1 MRYLFL
7 CLMLFNFLFSA
18 NLKRD
23 SNLKVVIDNQ
33 NNLMWVD
40 DVMNVK
46 LRLNHEEA
54 ELYCEK
60 LNHAGYANW
69 RLPDIEEYGLIVD
82 KKNEKSYINRAFRF
96 NLPDG
101 YWAIKAHWRTLWFYA
116 DYMYF
121 VSGTPYYDSRHKKKL
136 FRCVRSMK

>member
-54 ELYCEK
+54 EAYCERLK
-60 LNHAGYANW
+60 HAGYANW
-69 RLPDIEEYGLIVD
+69 RLPDIEEYVLIVD
-82 KKNEKSYINRAFRF
+82 KKNEKNYINRAFRF

-136 FRCVRSMK
+136 FRCVRSMN

>member
-23 SNLKVVIDNQ
+23 SNLKVVIDTQ

-46 LRLNHEEA
+46 LRLNHEDA
-54 ELYCEK
+54 DAYCKK
-60 LNHAGYANW
+60 LKHAGYSNW
-69 RLPDIEEYGLIVD
+69 RLPDIEEYILIVN
-82 KKNEKSYINRAFRF
+82 KKNEKTYINRAFRF

-101 YWAIKAHWRTLWFYA
+101 YWAVKAHWRTFWFYA